1 MKFSKL
7 SLVFAVLLFIN
18 ACKKDNETA
27 PEPPPD
33 SNDTIF
39 PPVVIPDSL
48 REDNMLM
55 GNPSSAVTN
64 VVVVDNYLMV
74 KSQFTLSYNNTKGTP
89 NWVSWHLSTGW
100 KGTEPR
106 CNCFNSDNQL
116 PLSFYHTTDNDY
128 NASGFDRGH
137 LCPSNDR
144 DKTSYD
150 NAATFLMTNIIPQAP
165 NLNQATWNTLETY
178 CETVMNAGN
187 ELYIISGGIG
197 SGGTGSLG
205 GITYT
210 LANGNVNVPSH
221 CWKVIV
227 IVPVGSNDLARVG
240 GTTRVIAVNMP
251 NTQSVTSQPWGNYR
265 ISVDSLETLTG
276 YNFISAVT
284 DSIQNI
290 VELNTDNGPTQ

>member
-7 SLVFAVLLFIN
+7 SLVFALLLFIN
-18 ACKKDNETA
+18 ACKKDNETEPDVI
-27 PEPPPD
+27 PET
-33 SNDTIF
+33 NDTIF
-39 PPVVIPDSL
+39 PPVVLPDSL

-64 VVVVDNYLMV
+64 IVFADNYLMT
-74 KSQFTLSYNNTKGTP
+74 KSQFTLSYNNSKGTP

-100 KGTEPR
+100 KGTAPR
-106 CNCFNSDNQL
+106 CNCFNSDSQL
-116 PLSFYHTTDNDY
+116 PFSFYHTTDNDY

-144 DKTSYD
+144 DKTSND
-150 NAATFLMTNIIPQAP
+150 NAVTFLMTNIIPQAP
-165 NLNQATWNTLETY
+165 NLNQSLWNTLETY

-187 ELYIISGGIG
+187 ELYIVSGGIG

-240 GTTRVIAVNMP
+240 GTTRVIAVNVP
-251 NTQSVTSQPWGNYR
+251 NTQTANLQPWGDYR

-284 DSIQNI
+284 DSIQDI
-290 VELNTDNGPTQ
+290 IELNTDNGPTQ